1 MKNNILFIYIISSA
15 IITIP
20 NHSMAKEVAT
30 TAYQDQATRGIVDD
44 IECIYKKGFFDP
56 ECWKS

>member
-1 MKNNILFIYIISSA
+1 MKNNILFLYIISSA

-20 NHSMAKEVAT
+20 NHSMAKEITT
-30 TAYQDQATRGIVDD
+30 TAHQDQAMRGIVDD

>member
-1 MKNNILFIYIISSA
+1 
-15 IITIP
+15 
-20 NHSMAKEVAT
+20 MAKEITT

-44 IECIYKKGFFDP
+44 IECIYKKGYFDP